1 MYVRNVSVVLSARRQ
16 KMYCGKKKLDTQVS
30 LSETVITQV
39 IVCTEAV
46 CKVSKLYKMR
56 KRIKLPYK
64 NVSFQELSLQ
74 RTSRSLETRVR
85 PRNEMYATRAY
96 TGVI

>member
-1 MYVRNVSVVLSARRQ
+1 
-16 KMYCGKKKLDTQVS
+16 MYCGKNE
-30 LSETVITQV
+30 LSETVITQA
-39 IVCTEAV
+39 IVCTEAF
-46 CKVSKLYKMR
+46 CKVPNLYKMR

-64 NVSFQELSLQ
+64 NVSFQELSLH
-74 RTSRSLETRVR
+74 RTFRPLEPRMR